1 MTKACMTAD
10 NDGDLHYCRVCKQHL
25 TIDRFYADKLAS
37 GMKPRTKCK
46 TCTQIHAREHGSS
59 NYRAFLTKLH
69 SSSKHVRVK
78 AGFTWEITVDDLV
91 DLWEA
96 QNGRCVATGLVM
108 THHRDGSGHKDFN
121 ASIDRLNPRIGYTT
135 DNIRLVCYAV
145 NIMKH
150 KMDEGEFYFWV
161 KSVYEKSCD

>member
-1 MTKACMTAD
+1 MTTD
-10 NDGDLHYCRVCKQHL
+10 SNNEDLYYCRVCKQHMPL
-25 TIDRFYADKLAS
+25 KRFYTDKVTS
-37 GMKPRTKCK
+37 GIKPRSKCK
-46 TCTQIHAREHGSS
+46 TCTQATTRDNSS
-59 NYRAFLTKLH
+59 ANYHAFLARLH

-78 AGFTWEITVDDLV
+78 AGFTWEINVQDLV

-96 QNGRCVATGLVM
+96 QNGRCEATGLVM

-121 ASIDRLNPRIGYTT
+121 ASLDRINPRIGYTV
-135 DNIRLVCYAV
+135 DNIRLVCFAV

>member
-1 MTKACMTAD
+1 MTTD
-10 NDGDLHYCRVCKQHL
+10 SNNEDLYYCRVCKQHMPL
-25 TIDRFYADKLAS
+25 KRFYTDKTTS
-37 GMKPRTKCK
+37 GIKPRSKCK
-46 TCTQIHAREHGSS
+46 TCTQATARENGSS

-69 SSSKHVRVK
+69 ASSKHVRVK
-78 AGFTWEITVDDLV
+78 AGFTWEINVQDLI

-96 QNGRCVATGLVM
+96 QNGRCEATGLVM

-121 ASIDRLNPRIGYTT
+121 ASVDRINPRIGYTV

-145 NIMKH
+145 NIMKK
-150 KMDEGEFYFWV
+150 KMDEGEFYFWI

>member
-1 MTKACMTAD
+1 MTNT
-10 NDGDLHYCRVCKQHL
+10 NDDTLVYCRICKKHL
-25 TIDRFYADKLAS
+25 PIDRFYSDKLVS
-37 GMKPRTKCK
+37 GKKTPRSKCK
-46 TCTQIHAREHGSS
+46 TCTQISARELNSS
-59 NYRAFLTKLH
+59 NYRQFLNKLH

-78 AGFTWEITVDDLV
+78 AGFSWEIQAGDLI

-96 QNGRCVATGLVM
+96 QNGRCAATGLVM

-121 ASIDRLNPRIGYTT
+121 ASLDRINPRIGYTV

>member
-1 MTKACMTAD
+1 MTAD
-10 NDGDLHYCRVCKQHL
+10 NDENLYYCRVCKQQL
-25 TIDRFYADKLAS
+25 TLDRFYTDRLVS
-37 GMKPRTKCK
+37 GTKPRTKCK

-108 THHRDGSGHKDFN
+108 AHHRDGSGHKDFN
-121 ASIDRLNPRIGYTT
+121 ASIDRINPRIGYTI

-150 KMDEGEFYFWV
+150 KMDEGEFYFLI